1 MNMTETITQTGQ
13 VGVEWEYTAIVAL
26 GLFVLSE
33 VMPFIK
39 KTKGAGVIH
48 SLICLLKGSKCM
60 VDSVLEVAENA
71 VKDDEEP
78 KV

>member
-1 MNMTETITQTGQ
+1 MNGTYTSEAVNNNFNYETTTYI
-13 VGVEWEYTAIVAL
+13 AL

-48 SLICLLKGSKCM
+48 SLICLLQGSKC
-60 VDSVLEVAENA
+60 VIDKTLEAAKAA
-71 VKDDEEP
+71 VEEKEED

>member
-1 MNMTETITQTGQ
+1 MNGTFTSEAVNNSFNYEATT
-13 VGVEWEYTAIVAL
+13 YVAL

-48 SLICLLKGSKCM
+48 SLICLLNGSKC
-60 VDSVLEVAENA
+60 VIDKALEAAEA
-71 VKDDEEP
+71 VVEEKEP
-78 KV
+78 DNKV

>member
-1 MNMTETITQTGQ
+1 MNSTGLTEG
-13 VGVEWEYTAIVAL
+13 VAVEWEYTACIAL

-48 SLICLLKGSKCM
+48 SLICLLRGSKCM
-60 VDSVLEVAENA
+60 VDNVLEVAENA
-71 VKDDEEP
+71 IKEEDP

>member
-1 MNMTETITQTGQ
+1 MNGTITQSVSNQFSYETTT
-13 VGVEWEYTAIVAL
+13 YVAL

-39 KTKGAGVIH
+39 KTKA
-48 SLICLLKGSKCM
+48 
-60 VDSVLEVAENA
+60 LEVAEA
-71 VKDDEEP
+71 VVEEKEED

>member
-1 MNMTETITQTGQ
+1 MNNTLSQSVVSQSFNYETTTFI
-13 VGVEWEYTAIVAL
+13 AL

-48 SLICLLKGSKCM
+48 SLICLLNGSKCM
-60 VDSVLEVAENA
+60 IDKALEVAEG
-71 VKDDEEP
+71 VIEE
-78 KV
+78 KVEDKV

>member
-1 MNMTETITQTGQ
+1 MNGTTTGQ
-13 VGVEWEYTAIVAL
+13 EFNNPFDYETTTYIAL

-48 SLICLLKGSKCM
+48 SLICLLQGSKCM
-60 VDSVLEVAENA
+60 IDKTLEAAKA
-71 VKDDEEP
+71 VVEEKED